1 MGKSIKAKIML
12 FSSMLLLAVL
22 LCQVIFGVFLFKSY
36 YTNLKKSQME
46 TLFYELKSNYSD
58 DLNVIRNITQQA
70 ENTYHINIQI
80 FSDSELIYGNRGLG
94 ILPIEP
100 GMGMLGRNRYS
111 LEPKA
116 DIIKMPDM
124 PEKLNLPNMPLINSE
139 NIILTGKF
147 EYDDGWRYVR
157 ITTSVE
163 AIEASVAAL
172 TKVNTFIAVLVLV
185 IGIIGSYIFAR
196 RFSRPIQKI
205 QEVARNVALLNF
217 EARADENLSTSELL
231 DLSVSINAMSNK
243 LKSLISDLQ
252 ASNEKLQADV
262 DYQKRLDRMRREFVA
277 NVSHEL
283 KTPLH
288 LLLMYSENLKN
299 NIENIDKDYYCD
311 TIIEETKRLN
321 DMVKSLLDLSA
332 IENGLTKMYME
343 ELDLSDFAECT
354 VSKMTVLFE
363 GLSTNVGIEKGISVV
378 GDGKYLE
385 QAMKNFI
392 VNAVSHTP
400 VGGSI
405 SVELKQWDGKA
416 VFSVFNEGSPIA
428 EADIPQIWES
438 FYKTDKARV
447 RTDENHSGLGLYV
460 VKTIIEAH
468 GGEYGVRN
476 AENGVEFWFS
486 LPIEKNS

>member
-1 MGKSIKAKIML
+1 
-12 FSSMLLLAVL
+12 
-22 LCQVIFGVFLFKSY
+22 
-36 YTNLKKSQME
+36 
-46 TLFYELKSNYSD
+46 
-58 DLNVIRNITQQA
+58 
-70 ENTYHINIQI
+70 
-80 FSDSELIYGNRGLG
+80 
-94 ILPIEP
+94 
-100 GMGMLGRNRYS
+100 
-111 LEPKA
+111 
-116 DIIKMPDM
+116 
-124 PEKLNLPNMPLINSE
+124 PLINSE

-163 AIEASVAAL
+163 AIEASIAAL

-205 QEVARNVALLNF
+205 QDVARNVALLNF
-217 EARADENLSTSELL
+217 EARADENLSTSELR

-288 LLLMYSENLKN
+288 LILMYSENLKN